1 MAVEVRQQQS
11 PLSIS
16 ISPLEKRIHVDS
28 VLLPVAAS
36 AAVLLDGS
44 VELTARGIYEVTFNI
59 VSVDT
64 KAVVVTVG
72 IDRGGTGT
80 LAGAEILL
88 DGVTIPEGGQTGD
101 ILVTMPADDDIFGS
115 AVVAD
120 DAAIHFTR
128 IVRVG

>member
-1 MAVEVRQQQS
+1 MSIPVRQEQN
-11 PLSIS
+11 PLPITVALRE
-16 ISPLEKRIHVDS
+16 IVQIDS

-44 VELTARGIYEVTFNI
+44 VELAFGGIYEVTFNI

-80 LAGAEILL
+80 LAGAEIFL
-88 DGVTIPEGGQTGD
+88 DGVTIPAGGQTGD
-101 ILVTMPADDDIFGS
+101 MTVTLPADDDIFGS

-128 IVRVG
+128 IIRVA

>member
-1 MAVEVRQQQS
+1 MSVEVRQTQN
-11 PLSIS
+11 PLPIAVALRE
-16 ISPLEKRIHVDS
+16 IVQVNS

-44 VELTARGIYEVTFNI
+44 AELAFGGIYEVTFNI

-88 DGVTIPEGGQTGD
+88 DGVTIPAGGQTGD

-128 IVRVG
+128 IIRVA